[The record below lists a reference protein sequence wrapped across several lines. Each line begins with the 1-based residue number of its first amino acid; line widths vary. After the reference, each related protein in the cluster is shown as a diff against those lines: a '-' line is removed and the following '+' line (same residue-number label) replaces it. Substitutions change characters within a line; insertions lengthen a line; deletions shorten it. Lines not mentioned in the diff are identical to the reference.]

1 MVRYK
6 QALAW
11 RGGELSTSPLLQSKL
26 HPKMNQREIVC
37 ASFPLEEMGI
47 GSPMCQLQSDER
59 EMCEGSRPQSNG

>member
-11 RGGELSTSPLLQSKL
+11 RGRELSTSPLLHSNL
-26 HPKMNQREIVC
+26 HQKMNQREIVC

-47 GSPMCQLQSDER
+47 GSPMCQLQSDESEVR
-59 EMCEGSRPQSNG
+59 EGSRPQSNG